1 MYDTI
6 IIGSGAAGL
15 TAAIY
20 AKRAALQFVVIEQ
33 EFQGTGQIAE
43 APRVDN
49 YPGLPGEDGFSL
61 GERFRSHAESLGTEF
76 VEQEVT
82 EIISQQAGYIIRT
95 ADGSELHTKTVIY
108 AAGASHRKLGILGE
122 DALRGAGVS
131 YCATCDGAFYEN
143 QTVAVIG
150 GGDAALGDAMY
161 LSAIAEKVYLI
172 HRRAAFRANAALV
185 DLVKRQTNI
194 EILTDTVPLQIIGD
208 TKAGALRI
216 RQNDTERELPVNGVF
231 IAVGSTPNTALL
243 HGFVD
248 LDAQGYIVAG
258 EDGKTSARGM
268 FAAGDVRTKQLR
280 QVITAAADG
289 ANCVRSI
296 EQFLRESR

>member
-20 AKRAALQFVVIEQ
+20 AKRAALQFAVIER

-61 GERFRSHAESLGTEF
+61 GERFRSHAELLGTEF

-82 EIISQQAGYIIRT
+82 EIISQQSGYLIRT

-108 AAGASHRKLGILGE
+108 AAGASHRTLGIPGE
-122 DALRGAGVS
+122 DTLRGAGVS
-131 YCATCDGAFYEN
+131 YCATCDGAFYEH

-150 GGDAALGDAMY
+150 GGDTALGDAMY

-172 HRRAAFRANAALV
+172 HRRAEFRANTALV
-185 DLVKRQTNI
+185 DLVKQQTNI

-208 TKAGALRI
+208 AKAKALCI
-216 RQNDTERELPVNGVF
+216 RQNNTERALSVDGVF

-243 HGFVD
+243 HD
-248 LDAQGYIVAG
+248 IAQLDTQGYVIAG
-258 EDGKTSARGM
+258 EDGKTSASGI

-289 ANCVRSI
+289 ANCIRSV
-296 EQFLRESR
+296 EQYLRESR